1 MANRD
6 MRDTSAGDWLRRLPQ
21 YLYVAD
27 LIAGKRVLEVGCG
40 TGAGSKFLAD
50 HGAAKVVGI
59 DAEASAV
66 DRARRVYHRAN
77 LSFRHESLADMDM
90 DDGGFDCVFV
100 PDGMTVIKN
109 PPVLRELRRVL
120 AADGHLVL
128 SVASADRAAHAGG
141 LSYYEVEE
149 ALSATFAPVRMVAQ
163 TPFVAMSLVEYGDVD
178 EGKVVL
184 DTSLVEWSR
193 TTDGEVVDYLAV
205 CGGRPSAARGFTIV
219 QLPTRSGVEVVGRSL
234 DIVQQAEPAAGRG
247 ALVEGTPGNL
257 TVSAQIAEALS
268 AHAQNARELERKL
281 AEQRAYNDEVREEL
295 ELVQERAD
303 SAEQSRQGLADKLA
317 ALQDE
322 LKTWRSKASIAE
334 GEAMRLRLALGE
346 DLVPGDGAKAGPDA
360 PTGAQPAADQA
371 EQDHGA
377 RASGNGSVRGS
388 SAGEDAAAAELAA
401 LREEMAETQRK
412 LERVTGNWRE
422 AEAKNDAVWRRVGEL
437 QNELEQHRE
446 QAVARSAQARRSAQ
460 LSMAKAMESAS
471 AKLVGVQD
479 QLLRCERRCE
489 ALAEELN
496 AANQEKDELARRLE
510 QLTGNTQQVAPA
522 AQPGEAATAPAPGD
536 E

>member
-6 MRDTSAGDWLRRLPQ
+6 MRDTSSGDWLRRLPQ

-59 DAEASAV
+59 DAAASAV

-77 LSFRHESLADMDM
+77 LSFRHENLVDMDL

-120 AADGHLVL
+120 AADGYLVV
-128 SVASADRAAHAGG
+128 SAASADRAAHAEG
-141 LSYYEVEE
+141 LSFYEIED

-163 TPFVAMSLVEYGDVD
+163 TPFVAMSLVEYGDVE
-178 EGKVVL
+178 EGEVVL

-205 CGGRPSAARGFTIV
+205 CGGRPAAARGFTIV
-219 QLPTRSGVEVVGRSL
+219 QLPTRTGVEVVGRSL
-234 DIVQQAEPAAGRG
+234 DIQTEPAAAR
-247 ALVEGTPGNL
+247 AAAAEGVSGNL
-257 TVSAQIAEALS
+257 TVSAQIAEALG
-268 AHAQNARELERKL
+268 AHAQLTRELERKL
-281 AEQRAYNDEVREEL
+281 AEQRAYNDEMREEL
-295 ELVQERAD
+295 ELVQERSD
-303 SAEQSRQGLADKLA
+303 KAEQIRQGLSDKVA

-334 GEAMRLRLALGE
+334 GEILRLRLALGE
-346 DLVPGDGAKAGPDA
+346 DVSGGSPNTGDAGAGSEDAG
-360 PTGAQPAADQA
+360 
-371 EQDHGA
+371 E
-377 RASGNGSVRGS
+377 RGS
-388 SAGEDAAAAELAA
+388 AGRNSVGEGSPVGELAA
-401 LREEMAETQRK
+401 LREELAETRRK

-460 LSMAKAMESAS
+460 LSMAKAMEGAS
-471 AKLVGVQD
+471 AKLVGIQD

-489 ALAEELN
+489 SLEEELK
-496 AANQEKDELARRLE
+496 AANQKNSELARQLE
-510 QLTGNTQQVAPA
+510 ALGGGKQVAPA
-522 AQPGEAATAPAPGD
+522 AQAGETAAASGD

>member
-6 MRDTSAGDWLRRLPQ
+6 MRDTSSGDWLRRLPQ

-59 DAEASAV
+59 DAAASAV
-66 DRARRVYHRAN
+66 ERARRVYHRAN
-77 LSFRHESLADMDM
+77 LSFRHENLVDMDL

-120 AADGHLVL
+120 AADGYLVV
-128 SVASADRAAHAGG
+128 SAASADRAAHAEG
-141 LSYYEVEE
+141 LSFYEIED

-163 TPFVAMSLVEYGDVD
+163 TPFVAMSLVEYGDVE
-178 EGKVVL
+178 EGEVVL

-205 CGGRPSAARGFTIV
+205 CGGRPAAARGFTIV
-219 QLPTRSGVEVVGRSL
+219 QLPTRTGVEVVGRSL
-234 DIVQQAEPAAGRG
+234 DIQTEPAG
-247 ALVEGTPGNL
+247 ARAAAAEGASGNL
-257 TVSAQIAEALS
+257 TVSAQIAEALG
-268 AHAQNARELERKL
+268 AHAQLTRELERKL
-281 AEQRAYNDEVREEL
+281 AEQRAYNDEMREEL
-295 ELVQERAD
+295 ELVQER
-303 SAEQSRQGLADKLA
+303 SGNAEQTRQGLSDKVA

-334 GEAMRLRLALGE
+334 GEILRLRLALGE
-346 DLVPGDGAKAGPDA
+346 DVSGGSTETRG
-360 PTGAQPAADQA
+360 TG
-371 EQDHGA
+371 
-377 RASGNGSVRGS
+377 
-388 SAGEDAAAAELAA
+388 DAAAEAGSEDAGEHGGAGRNSVGEGSPVGQLAA
-401 LREEMAETQRK
+401 LHEELAETRRK
-412 LERVTGNWRE
+412 LERTTANWRE

-460 LSMAKAMESAS
+460 LSMAKAMEGAS
-471 AKLVGVQD
+471 AKLVGIQD

-489 ALAEELN
+489 SLEEELK
-496 AANQEKDELARRLE
+496 AANQKNSELARQLE
-510 QLTGNTQQVAPA
+510 ALGGGKQAAPA
-522 AQPGEAATAPAPGD
+522 AQAGETAAASGD